1 MKQTA
6 ILRLPL
12 PIQINREAVNNHM
25 VKNKFDQNDQSIV
38 RRRKLVVV
46 NQHFENQIVF
56 KNLPVVLRKSS
67 FKNLSPLETNS
78 PREIFQF
85 PAIVYQT
92 GLGGRSSV
100 IVLNLVRQDIL
111 VF

>member
-6 ILRLPL
+6 ILQLPL

-67 FKNLSPLETNS
+67 FKNST
-78 PREIFQF
+78 IGDKF
-85 PAIVYQT
+85 PE
-92 GLGGRSSV
+92 R
-100 IVLNLVRQDIL
+100 DISIYSDSIPN
-111 VF
+111 